1 MEEREKMKRRY
12 LEDQKMKEKMLQDQL
27 EEIGRSFID
36 EVVDSLM
43 TEICKDE
50 IR

>member
-43 TEICKDE
+43 KEICKDE